1 MTEIIVVGV
10 DGSKESLAALR
21 WASDLAAGRDATVR
35 AVLVWSLLDQHPQPG
50 ERFDPGYDDAAALA
64 DLDQAVTA
72 ELGDAAAAVERHV
85 TCDLPVD
92 GLLTA
97 GLDADLLVVG
107 ARGRGGFK
115 GLLLGSVSRKV
126 LERATVPV
134 AVVRG
139 PAPGAGGRVLVG
151 VDGSASSM
159 AALRWAAHEAG
170 RRGATL
176 AVLHAWSVPWPVDL
190 QAHAMVLATMEEQA
204 KKTLAAAVAAVPDD
218 VKVEGI
224 LLEGGAAASLLEASR
239 SGTELLVVASRGR
252 SGPLASLLGSV
263 SHHLASHAPVP
274 LVVLP
279 PVEVRP

>member
-1 MTEIIVVGV
+1 MAEIIVVGV
-10 DGSKESLAALR
+10 DGSKESLTALR
-21 WASDLAAGRDATVR
+21 WANEQAAGRDATVR
-35 AVLVWSLLDQHPQPG
+35 AVMVWSLLAQHPQPG
-50 ERFDPGYDDAAALA
+50 EPFDPGYDDDAALA
-64 DLDQAVTA
+64 DLDRAGVA
-72 ELGDAAAAVERHV
+72 ALGDDAAAVDRQV
-85 TCDLPVD
+85 VCDLPVE
-92 GLLTA
+92 GLLSA
-97 GLDADLLVVG
+97 ALDADLLVVG

-126 LERATVPV
+126 LERSAVPV

-159 AALRWAAHEAG
+159 AALRWAAREAG

-190 QAHAMVLATMEEQA
+190 QAHAMVLATMEEQG
-204 KKTLAAAVAAVPDD
+204 KKTLADAVAAVPDD